1 MGRNRDVEFT
11 YEVKMRTS
19 GESYFATVATEE
31 AAAETLF
38 DFREEAVEFAEEI
51 WEEIIIEVETEYDE
65 DPDSGPFCEKT
76 ERTLYYK
83 KYE

>member
-19 GESYFATVATEE
+19 GESYSATVATEE

-51 WEEIIIEVETEYDE
+51 WEEIITEIATEYDE
-65 DPDSGPFCEKT
+65 DPDSGPFSERT
-76 ERTLYYK
+76 ERILYHK
-83 KYE
+83 KY